1 MKYFYNKK
9 ELYGMWFEEDI
20 EYSNIQD
27 FTEKIPPGSS
37 YVWDEAVGDWIK
49 PLHDAEITIEPEAGV
64 D

>member
-1 MKYFYNKK
+1 
-9 ELYGMWFEEDI
+9 MWFEEDI